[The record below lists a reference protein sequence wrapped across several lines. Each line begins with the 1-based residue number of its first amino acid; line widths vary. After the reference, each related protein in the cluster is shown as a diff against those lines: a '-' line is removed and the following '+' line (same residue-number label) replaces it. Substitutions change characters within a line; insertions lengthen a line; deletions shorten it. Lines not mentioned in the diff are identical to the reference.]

1 MAPRANW
8 KGYLKLSLVSCA
20 VALYPASSTSE
31 RISFNTINR
40 KTGNKVKRIYIDPET
55 DEEVGS
61 EDQVKGYAVAK
72 NEYVLIEDQDLEAV
86 KIESSRTI
94 EIEKFVPRSE
104 IDPRYMEA
112 PYYITPEDKVA
123 QEAFAVI
130 REAMRDADVVGV
142 GRVVIS
148 RRERIIMLEP
158 FDRGL
163 LGTVLRYG
171 YEVRDAKAYFDAI
184 PEVALPDE
192 MKDLAHVIID
202 RKAGHFDPIEFKD
215 RYEDAVVELVKA
227 KQSGTTVRSA
237 ALSASPSNVVD
248 LMEALRKSIGPGGAP
263 RIGSKK
269 PAGTEDLDA
278 PAKPAAP
285 SKSKKSGKGPAPK
298 KTESKKAG

>member
-20 VALYPASSTSE
+20 VALYPASSTST

-55 DEEVGS
+55 DEEVGT

-72 NEYVLIEDQDLEAV
+72 NEFVLIEDEDLDQV

-94 EIEKFVPRSE
+94 DIEKFVPRSE

-112 PYYITPEDKVA
+112 PYYIAPEDKVS

-130 REAMRDADVVGV
+130 REAMGNADVVGL

-158 FDRGL
+158 FERGV

-171 YEVRDAKAYFDAI
+171 YEVRNANAYFDDI
-184 PEVALPDE
+184 PNVVLPDE
-192 MKDLAHVIID
+192 MKDLARLIID
-202 RKAGHFDPIEFKD
+202 RKAGHFEPAEFND
-215 RYEDAVVELVKA
+215 RYEDAVAEMVRA
-227 KQSGTTVRSA
+227 KQGGTTVTSA
-237 ALSASPSNVVD
+237 APASPGNVIN
-248 LMEALRKSIGPGGAP
+248 LMEALRRSIGPSGATKAS
-263 RIGSKK
+263 SKPTPAASNDDFQVPVK
-269 PAGTEDLDA
+269 P
-278 PAKPAAP
+278 PAP
-285 SKSKKSGKGPAPK
+285 SKKKGAKDPVKKKKSA
-298 KTESKKAG
+298 

>member
-20 VALYPASSTSE
+20 VALYPASSTST

-55 DEEVGS
+55 DEEVGT

-72 NEYVLIEDQDLEAV
+72 NEFILIEDEDLDQV

-94 EIEKFVPRSE
+94 DIEKFVPRSE
-104 IDPRYMEA
+104 IDPRYMEV
-112 PYYITPEDKVA
+112 PYYIAPEDKVS

-130 REAMRDADVVGV
+130 REAMGDADVVGL

-158 FDRGL
+158 FERGL

-171 YEVRDAKAYFDAI
+171 YEVRNSNAYFDDI
-184 PEVALPDE
+184 PSVVLPDE
-192 MKDLAHVIID
+192 MKDLARLIID
-202 RKAGHFDPIEFKD
+202 RKAGHFDAAEFND
-215 RYEDAVVELVKA
+215 RYEDAVAEMVKA
-227 KQSGTTVRSA
+227 KQGGRRVTSTA
-237 ALSASPSNVVD
+237 PASPGNVIN
-248 LMEALRKSIGPGGAP
+248 LMEALRKSIGQSGAAKAS
-263 RIGSKK
+263 SKAN
-269 PAGTEDLDA
+269 PAASNDDFEV

-285 SKSKKSGKGPAPK
+285 SKKKGEKEQAKRKKSG
-298 KTESKKAG
+298 